1 MKIPVSVWALFLM
14 LIAGC
19 TNLHEQH
26 LEMLPKEL
34 LQDVSE
40 NFDAS
45 LIKHLDPEKPFSE
58 QDLSEETLEILSEIF
73 KDLEEII

>member
-1 MKIPVSVWALFLM
+1 MN
-14 LIAGC
+14 
-19 TNLHEQH
+19 NLTKSELAFAFSQMHEQH

-58 QDLSEETLEILSEIF
+58 QDLSEETLEVLASLF
-73 KDLEEII
+73 KDKFN